1 MLNMFGLSQSVC
13 QPTHKRGRIID
24 CVLFRPQ
31 DNVVQSTS
39 LTQELSSDHLCVVCD
54 LHVEASPA
62 PVIYKEARNLRAL
75 DIAVFK
81 QDLRTTVSPTL
92 CPSIEQLDS
101 TLRAVLDRHAPVTR
115 CRVKDGRSAPSY
127 SGVREELR
135 QAQKEIRCTPWY
147 SSVREELR
155 QAKEETLCPLV
166 LQC

>member
-62 PVIYKEARNLRAL
+62 PVIYKEASNLRAL
-75 DIAVFK
+75 DREVFT
-81 QDLRTTVSPTL
+81 QDLRMTVSPTL
-92 CPSIEQLDS
+92 SLHRTAGVHS
-101 TLRAVLDRHAPVTR
+101 TCCVGQACSRH
-115 CRVKDGRSAPSY
+115 
-127 SGVREELR
+127 
-135 QAQKEIRCTPWY
+135 
-147 SSVREELR
+147 
-155 QAKEETLCPLV
+155 PL
-166 LQC
+166 